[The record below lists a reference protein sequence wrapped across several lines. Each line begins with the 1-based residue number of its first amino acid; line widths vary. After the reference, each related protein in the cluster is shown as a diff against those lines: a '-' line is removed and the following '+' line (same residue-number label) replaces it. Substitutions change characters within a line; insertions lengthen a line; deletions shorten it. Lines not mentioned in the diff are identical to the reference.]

1 MLIRYVAER
10 FLYRLGQS
18 DYRKSYVLKGA
29 YLLTIT
35 LEDQI
40 YRTTKD
46 IDFLKT
52 GNTDREFIL
61 ESIKSICDIQY
72 PEDAVRFDTET
83 IIIQDIREQNKYHGQ
98 RAKIKAY
105 IGKARVPLQI
115 DIGIGDSVHPGP
127 VTKSIPSLLEIETA
141 SVESYPIE
149 TIIAEKLEAAVALS
163 LLTSRMKG
171 FYDVYIIIRTFELNF
186 VEVATAIQ
194 QTFERRKT
202 DIPIEMP
209 VVFTEKVYQ
218 DSTKQKQ
225 WKAFVGK
232 LRTENSALELSEV
245 IEVIS
250 QFSSVFWHNSR
261 EKPIL
266 WIPAEGWRYK

>member
-1 MLIRYVAER
+1 M
-10 FLYRLGQS
+10 
-18 DYRKSYVLKGA
+18 
-29 YLLTIT
+29 
-35 LEDQI
+35 
-40 YRTTKD
+40 KD
-46 IDFLKT
+46 
-52 GNTDREFIL
+52 
-61 ESIKSICDIQY
+61 
-72 PEDAVRFDTET
+72 
-83 IIIQDIREQNKYHGQ
+83 
-98 RAKIKAY
+98 
-105 IGKARVPLQI
+105 
-115 DIGIGDSVHPGP
+115 
-127 VTKSIPSLLEIETA
+127 
-141 SVESYPIE
+141 
-149 TIIAEKLEAAVALS
+149 
-163 LLTSRMKG
+163 

-218 DSTKQKQ
+218 DSTKQKR

-232 LRTENSALELSEV
+232 LRNENSALDLSEV